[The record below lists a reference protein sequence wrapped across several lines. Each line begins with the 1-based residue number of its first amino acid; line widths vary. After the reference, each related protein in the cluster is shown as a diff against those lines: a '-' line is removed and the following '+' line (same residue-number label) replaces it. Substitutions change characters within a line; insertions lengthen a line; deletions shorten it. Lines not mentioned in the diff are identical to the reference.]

1 LGRAG
6 RDRRRDPTWDDDQ
19 RRWADRGAG
28 ERGPGIAPRERYPE
42 VRFGFLRGG
51 ARPPT
56 EVIVEYIDDHKDEFG
71 VEPICTVLDGT
82 PARIAPSTYYGVKAR
97 PPSRRSIT
105 DAETLSEIRRVHEEN
120 FGVYG
125 PRKLHAE
132 LVRQGGVRGRHVARC
147 TVERL
152 MRADGLHGVRRSAAP
167 PRTTLPAPGPEQRAD
182 LVERRFLAD
191 SPDQLWVAD
200 ITYVRTFAGWA
211 YAAFVLDVFSRRV
224 VGWQL
229 STSLHTDL
237 ALDALSMALW
247 TRERDDHDVTGLIHH
262 SDRGVQY
269 RAVRYTQRLADADIV
284 ASVGSRGD
292 SYDNAMAE
300 AFNSIYKA
308 ELVRN
313 KGPWRGID
321 DLEIA
326 TMEYVDWY
334 NHRRLHGEL
343 GLIPPV
349 EYETNHH
356 NKIKKLQ
363 EPSTPVEA

>member
-1 LGRAG
+1 
-6 RDRRRDPTWDDDQ
+6 
-19 RRWADRGAG
+19 
-28 ERGPGIAPRERYPE
+28 
-42 VRFGFLRGG
+42 
-51 ARPPT
+51 
-56 EVIVEYIDDHKDEFG
+56 
-71 VEPICTVLDGT
+71 
-82 PARIAPSTYYGVKAR
+82 
-97 PPSRRSIT
+97 
-105 DAETLSEIRRVHEEN
+105 VHEEN

-132 LVRQGGVRGRHVARC
+132 LVRQGGGVNGRRVARC

-167 PRTTLPAPGPEQRAD
+167 PRTTLPAAGPEQRAD
-182 LVERRFLAD
+182 LVERRFVAAA
-191 SPDQLWVAD
+191 PDQLWVAD
-200 ITYVRTFAGWA
+200 ITYVRTFAGWV
-211 YAAFVLDVFSRRV
+211 YAAFVLDVFSRRI

-229 STSLHTDL
+229 SKSLHTDL
-237 ALDALSMALW
+237 ALDALSMAMW
-247 TRERDDHDVTGLIHH
+247 TRQRDGHDVTGLIHH

-269 RAVRYTQRLADADIV
+269 RAIRYTQRLAEADVV

-300 AFNSIYKA
+300 ALNSIYKA

-313 KGPWRGID
+313 KGPWRDID

-356 NKIKKLQ
+356 SKIKKLQ
-363 EPSTPVEA
+363 DASTIVEA

>member
-1 LGRAG
+1 
-6 RDRRRDPTWDDDQ
+6 
-19 RRWADRGAG
+19 
-28 ERGPGIAPRERYPE
+28 
-42 VRFGFLRGG
+42 
-51 ARPPT
+51 
-56 EVIVEYIDDHKDEFG
+56 
-71 VEPICTVLDGT
+71 VLKET
-82 PARIAPSTYYGVKAR
+82 PAWIAPSTYYTFKSR
-97 PPSRRSIT
+97 PPSQRSIT
-105 DAETLSEIRRVHEEN
+105 DAETMAEIRRVHEEN

-132 LVRQGGVRGRHVARC
+132 LIRQGGVHGRHVARC

-167 PRTTLPAPGPEQRAD
+167 PRTTFPGAAPEERDD
-182 LVERRFLAD
+182 LVERRFVAD
-191 SPDQLWVAD
+191 APDQLWVAD

-211 YAAFVLDVFSRRV
+211 YAAFVLDVFSRRI

-237 ALDALSMALW
+237 ALDALTMALW
-247 TRERDDHDVTGLIHH
+247 TRERDGHDVTGLIHH

-269 RAVRYTQRLADADIV
+269 RAVRYTQRLADADIA

-313 KGPWRGID
+313 KGPWRRID

-326 TMEYVDWY
+326 TMEYIDWY
-334 NHRRLHGEL
+334 NQRRLHGEL

-356 NKIKKLQ
+356 TKIDSQ
-363 EPSTPVEA
+363 QHASRTVDA